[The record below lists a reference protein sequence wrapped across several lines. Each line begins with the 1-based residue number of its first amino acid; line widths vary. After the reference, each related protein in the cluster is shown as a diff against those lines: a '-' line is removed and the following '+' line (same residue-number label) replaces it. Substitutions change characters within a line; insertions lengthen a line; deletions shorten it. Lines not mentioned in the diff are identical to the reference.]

1 MNGIKKHK
9 KLIALVVVLAIMIYL
24 SFNSYFV
31 FVGINALINAIA
43 VMGIVIIS
51 RI

>member
-1 MNGIKKHK
+1 MNMIKKYGK
-9 KLIALVVVLAIMIYL
+9 YIVMVILLALVIYL

-43 VMGIVIIS
+43 VM
-51 RI
+51 